1 MWFTSALRLCTCVG
15 VRGGGGFQGLFHTMT
30 SSYGREGFIMENML
44 PTNKGEQHETLLL
57 QTNSMLDHYDI
68 AYTNAYP

>member
-1 MWFTSALRLCTCVG
+1 
-15 VRGGGGFQGLFHTMT
+15 
-30 SSYGREGFIMENML
+30 MENML

-68 AYTNAYP
+68 AYTNAYPWYAIKLGLLYEKYSFELSVV